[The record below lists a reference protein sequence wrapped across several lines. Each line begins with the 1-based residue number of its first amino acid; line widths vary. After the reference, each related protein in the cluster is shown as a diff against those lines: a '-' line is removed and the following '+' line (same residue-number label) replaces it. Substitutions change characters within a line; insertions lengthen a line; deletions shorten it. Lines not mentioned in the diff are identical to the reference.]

1 MFFLFQLIQ
10 FFRRKIYCKMQLLCI
25 LIFIGVAQCD
35 DSTIAPT
42 NFEHLCAP
50 NVIEFAMYYQLSV
63 QTSFITSCECMLS
76 SNYYIQSGFNEINQ
90 GSNDIATNLITTFK
104 NGIGNSKNMIQDLQ
118 TDLDTD
124 MKEKL
129 NAVLYMTASYYQKK
143 VIVKKTEITL
153 GEVTDI
159 KQAHTILTARRCE
172 RDYKCFVN
180 DIARVKSQYSSG
192 QSNSNNIDK
201 NQWATLVKQ
210 YYEARE
216 TIINKTDVYTSIRE
230 AFLLGSGI
238 NLCEGSSNFDQS
250 KLGIYKTAH
259 LGDYF
264 GKKDNNPCTL
274 LNQTATQMYYIYKS
288 SLTAI
293 YLNSVVHSKC
303 DLALRFMIWEHVN
316 LVRAHF
322 ELMCKNIDMFIKS
335 TQTEAESTFGTDSEN
350 YKKIMKALYICV
362 NEMLITAVKST
373 EISYRRGLNF
383 NTDRNM
389 IKSDFNQYKPEHINK
404 YYSKILG
411 VNANVARFDSRIIDQ
426 KTCSLPTKEMCIPQ
440 KMFSSLSNRLI
451 FQSFVCQFNYLIIT
465 IKTTEYDTTSVDYW
479 VFEKITLIKL
489 KNSIVFARCSATA
502 NKILIMN
509 SAFYA
514 YDLIITENNTPST
527 EIQQILDQISLDVV
541 GILCI
546 HSEEII
552 VISDTIDVYID
563 TNSNNKN
570 VPAVVYKPGF
580 NEYTGQNPKG
590 TPSPNSSG
598 NPTYPN
604 GSGNPTSPNGSGN
617 PTSPNGSGNPTSP
630 NGSGNPTSPNGSGT
644 PTYPNDSGNPTSPN
658 GSGNPTS
665 PNGSG
670 NPTSPNGSGTP
681 TYPNGSGTPTYPNGS
696 GNPTSPNGSGNPTSP
711 NGSGN
716 PTSPNGSGNPT
727 YPGSTTYPGSNYE
740 DIDYSFITSGIQVT
754 QSIENFQLS
763 IECKVEKS
771 LTYVQEKEQNEYTKV
786 VIQSLKISQQIY
798 QCNVEYLK
806 SVVSDSIQFISKEIT
821 TDSDES
827 IFAFI
832 ILYKDTQEKL
842 AILSSTMEIPLK
854 RTVYSVDTTEYL
866 NVSQTVDYGD
876 YIQSFYAYFEV
887 CYEEVYNN
895 QNDAELFLK
904 NSMTQF
910 NAIYEKVVEAVQS
923 APDDAYKTFLLSY
936 LQKTLTVYTKTSDY
950 FKEQIVQAKDIV
962 SKGGDI
968 SKCALFQEIR
978 QRSETVIVIYS
989 AVLIKCYQYAKDS
1002 KIVTINNSEFDVIT
1016 IQTQVVSSYTE
1027 ITKTSS
1033 TKTFEI
1039 EIST

>member
-630 NGSGNPTSPNGSGT
+630 NGSGNPTSPNGSG
-644 PTYPNDSGNPTSPN
+644 
-658 GSGNPTS
+658 
-665 PNGSG
+665 
-670 NPTSPNGSGTP
+670 
-681 TYPNGSGTPTYPNGS
+681 
-696 GNPTSPNGSGNPTSP
+696 
-711 NGSGN
+711 
-716 PTSPNGSGNPT
+716 NPT

>member
-630 NGSGNPTSPNGSGT
+630 NGSGNPTSPNGSG
-644 PTYPNDSGNPTSPN
+644 
-658 GSGNPTS
+658 
-665 PNGSG
+665 
-670 NPTSPNGSGTP
+670 
-681 TYPNGSGTPTYPNGS
+681 
-696 GNPTSPNGSGNPTSP
+696 
-711 NGSGN
+711 N

>member
-630 NGSGNPTSPNGSGT
+630 NGSGNPTSPNGSG
-644 PTYPNDSGNPTSPN
+644 
-658 GSGNPTS
+658 
-665 PNGSG
+665 
-670 NPTSPNGSGTP
+670 
-681 TYPNGSGTPTYPNGS
+681 
-696 GNPTSPNGSGNPTSP
+696 NPTSPNGSGNPTSP

>member
-630 NGSGNPTSPNGSGT
+630 NGSGNPTSPNGSG
-644 PTYPNDSGNPTSPN
+644 
-658 GSGNPTS
+658 
-665 PNGSG
+665 
-670 NPTSPNGSGTP
+670 
-681 TYPNGSGTPTYPNGS
+681 
-696 GNPTSPNGSGNPTSP
+696 NPTSP